1 MSGDF
6 GGLGAL
12 LRHAR
17 ELGGRME
24 GLNDE
29 LRNRRATGSAGGG
42 LVEIEVNALA
52 EVLRCRLDPQVLAQ
66 NDLELLEDLIVAAM
80 NQAVGKARQ
89 LHAEAVG
96 SLAGGISL
104 PGLGEAIGRLLRGGP
119 GEPEPPKPPPPS

>member
-1 MSGDF
+1 M
-6 GGLGAL
+6 
-12 LRHAR
+12 RHAR

-52 EVLRCRLDPQVLAQ
+52 EVLRCRLDPQVLALK
-66 NDLELLEDLIVAAM
+66 DLELLEDLIVAAM

-96 SLAGGISL
+96 SLAGGINL

-119 GEPEPPKPPPPS
+119 GEPEPPKPPPSS